1 MKQYVVAAIRILVIA
16 LAGLAG
22 AVVVGLMLYGSEVFV
37 LTSPGFAF
45 VSFGFSC
52 ALIFAFYHVRGLSE
66 AITAAVVA
74 SAVQFF
80 VATSY
85 VPRLQAVIFSFGLNL
100 PVIVVAYL
108 FERRLAQLRA
118 FRFVVVSLTYGAM
131 FVLLTLLIG
140 SLSGSSEIPAEAFR
154 KNFVDGLLLGLG
166 LGIGVEAGEALLHPL
181 EIRTAGGRKA

>member
-1 MKQYVVAAIRILVIA
+1 MKQYLVAAIRILVIT
-16 LAGLAG
+16 LAGTAG
-22 AVVVGLMLYGSEVFV
+22 AVVVGLLRYGSDVFIP
-37 LTSPGFAF
+37 TSPGFAF

-52 ALIFAFYHVRGLSE
+52 ALIFAFYHVRGVSE
-66 AITAAVVA
+66 AITAAMVA

-108 FERRLAQLRA
+108 FERRLAALRT

-140 SLSGSSEIPAEAFR
+140 SLSGTAEIPAEAFR
-154 KNFVDGLLLGLG
+154 QNFIDGLLLGLG

-181 EIRTAGGRKA
+181 EVRTAKEKRA